1 MSDDYI
7 DGYIKSKERKSISER
22 NIAEEERDSVQLY

>member
-7 DGYIKSKERKSISER
+7 DDNIKSKERTSISER